1 MQRVEVNCISSQWL
15 KVQHGVP
22 QGSILGPLLFLI
34 YINDLPL
41 HCKHAQVLLFAD
53 DTNLTF
59 LNKSCEEVQREI
71 DNVKHWLDAN
81 KLCLNINK
89 TIQLN
94 LKSSENRFDIDNKYI
109 SIEPVC
115 KYLGILVDF
124 KFSFVSHLSVLKSRL
139 SKQCG
144 IISKLRHY
152 SPRNQLID
160 YYKTNVSSIIQYG
173 ILVYGCSSYSNLL
186 PIYNLLKKILRLIYF
201 RKKSDS
207 ANDIFVKNNLL
218 NIYQLHIY
226 ELLKLVLKSLSGL
239 HRESYLNSLFSFS
252 PSRPTRSASKTLL
265 MEPSCKR
272 MIEKRSVKFRASKL
286 FNTLSKADVLP
297 YNIIGSNEKVIKSFY
312 HKFKD
317 TFLVNNDDIVKYIFE

>member
-1 MQRVEVNCISSQWL
+1 MQRVEINCIYSQWL
-15 KVQHGVP
+15 KVQQGVP
-22 QGSILGPLLFLI
+22 KGSILGPLLFLI
-34 YINDLPL
+34 YINGLPF

-53 DTNLTF
+53 ETNFTF
-59 LNKSCEEVQREI
+59 LEKSCEKVQREI

-81 KLCLNINK
+81 KLCLNK
-89 TIQLN
+89 KPIQMN

-109 SIEPVC
+109 SIKPVC
-115 KYLGILVDF
+115 KYLGILIDF

-152 SPRNQLID
+152 APRNKLID
-160 YYKTNVSSIIQYG
+160 YKTNISSIIQYS
-173 ILVYGCSSYSNLL
+173 ILAYGCSSYSNLL
-186 PIYNLLKKILRLIYF
+186 PIYNLQKKILKLIYF

-207 ANDIFVKNNLL
+207 TNDSIVKNNLL

-226 ELLKLVLKSLSGL
+226 ELLKVVMKSMSGL

-252 PSRPTRSASKTLL
+252 PLRPTRSASKTLL
-265 MEPSCKR
+265 MEPSCRR

-286 FNTLSKADVLP
+286 FNASLSKADVLS
-297 YNIIGSNEKVIKSFY
+297 YNIIGSNEEDIKSFY

-317 TFLVNNDDIVKYIFE
+317 TFLVNNGDLVKYIF